1 MKIGLIA
8 RAEVARGIA
17 IQSKNFYDNMPVDRV
32 LLVRMPQPDCVVDAR
47 WYENRT
53 DVDYDPKH
61 HQLDELT
68 VRRWLKGLDVVF
80 TVETPNDWRMPL
92 WCREMGVKLI
102 IQGNPEFVRHT
113 SDPSIPHPDAW
124 WWPTS
129 WRTGVLPPGKVI
141 PVPMNRQPN
150 MFKAD
155 GPLNLV
161 HVVGKRAH
169 ADRNGTELLVQAMR
183 MVTAEVTLLVSGI
196 DGSLPEFR
204 RQRNVQLDLR
214 PNGVEDRWEMY
225 WGRDVLVLP
234 RRYGGLCL
242 PALEAAASGTVVM
255 MPDVCPNGE
264 LAAELV
270 SPLRSRPMRFA
281 GGVIDVWDVN
291 AGFLAARIDRL
302 ANDRSLL
309 WDARA
314 RQSTMVRDW
323 AEMRPIYLAEME
335 ALL

>member
-32 LLVRMPQPDCVVDAR
+32 LLVRMPQPDCAEAPE
-47 WYENRT
+47 WYDNRT
-53 DVDYDPKH
+53 EVTYDPKH
-61 HQLDELT
+61 HQLDEPT

-129 WRTGVLPPGKVI
+129 WRTDVLPVGTVM

-150 MFKAD
+150 MFMAD
-155 GPLNLV
+155 GPLSLL

-183 MVTAEVTLLVSGI
+183 MVTADVKLLVTGI

-204 RQRNVQLDLR
+204 RQRNVDLDLR
-214 PNGVEDRWEMY
+214 PNGFTDRWEMY
-225 WGRDVLVLP
+225 WGQHVLVLP

-242 PALEAAASGTVVM
+242 PALEAGASGTLVM
-255 MPDVCPNGE
+255 MPRISPNEE
-264 LAAELV
+264 LAAWV
-270 SPLRSRPMRFA
+270 VPPQRSRPMQFA
-281 GGVIDVWDVN
+281 GGVVNVCDVN
-291 AGFLAARIDRL
+291 VADLAADIDRL
-302 ANDRSLL
+302 ARDRRLL
-309 WDARA
+309 WDASS

>member
-1 MKIGLIA
+1 
-8 RAEVARGIA
+8 
-17 IQSKNFYDNMPVDRV
+17 MP
-32 LLVRMPQPDCVVDAR
+32 
-47 WYENRT
+47 
-53 DVDYDPKH
+53 
-61 HQLDELT
+61 T

-129 WRTGVLPPGKVI
+129 WRTDVLPVGTVM

-150 MFKAD
+150 MFMAD
-155 GPLNLV
+155 GPLSLL

-183 MVTAEVTLLVSGI
+183 MVTADVKLLVTGI

-204 RQRNVQLDLR
+204 RQRNVDLDLR
-214 PNGVEDRWEMY
+214 PNGFTDRWEMY
-225 WGRDVLVLP
+225 WGQHVLVLP

-242 PALEAAASGTVVM
+242 PALEAGASGTLVM
-255 MPDVCPNGE
+255 MPRISPNEE
-264 LAAELV
+264 LAAWV
-270 SPLRSRPMRFA
+270 VPPQRSRPMQFA
-281 GGVIDVWDVN
+281 GGVVNVCDVN
-291 AGFLAARIDRL
+291 VADLAADIDRL
-302 ANDRSLL
+302 ARDRRLL
-309 WDARA
+309 WDASS